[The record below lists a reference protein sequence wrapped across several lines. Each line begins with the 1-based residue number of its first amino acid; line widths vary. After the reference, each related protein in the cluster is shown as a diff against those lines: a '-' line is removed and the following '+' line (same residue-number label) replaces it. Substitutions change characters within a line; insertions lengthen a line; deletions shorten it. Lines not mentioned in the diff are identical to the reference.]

1 MLDFFAST
9 AILCKP
15 WLQITQA
22 IAYSPRLVS
31 WLACGRSVECCSTRG
46 GEAIASTFFSKTFYS
61 IPKTKAT
68 TNYNDNKDNDKKMSA
83 KRQRQKDV
91 SKNTT
96 TTKRRW
102 EECGMLL
109 DERRAAYHF
118 NLSTTGSILFKDFLV
133 VSTNFHSFQ

>member
-22 IAYSPRLVS
+22 IAYLARLVG

-68 TNYNDNKDNDKKMSA
+68 TNYNDNKDNDKKM
-83 KRQRQKDV
+83 
-91 SKNTT
+91 
-96 TTKRRW
+96 
-102 EECGMLL
+102 
-109 DERRAAYHF
+109 
-118 NLSTTGSILFKDFLV
+118 
-133 VSTNFHSFQ
+133 